1 MKIFFVRILFRNFLF
16 LILIIF
22 CSNDSGIAQ
31 NVNTDS
37 LFKLWSDTS
46 LSDKARVLA
55 FYNRFDPLVD
65 ESQNPEALKWVPHL
79 MKAIQLA
86 EVTNQK
92 DLLPR
97 FFALE
102 TGVYILIQFDEEK
115 GCTAGKKAIK
125 AGLETGDL
133 ESVGISLSLIKF
145 CLNPEEREEIYKSI
159 PLDEINLD
167 YIALYIELMDY
178 YFRLSDLPTVIDLSQ
193 RIINKWNQL
202 SIQDNFPMSS
212 VYKLL
217 GESHN
222 LLGNFEES
230 KKYDLMALHFA
241 KKSNLASAIG
251 TAFMELLNLSLVVG
265 ELEKAKSYRDSAY
278 FFMENMRECEKCMS
292 LLIMYDAKIDNVEG
306 RHPEALNKL
315 QKIRKNFINDTYYNY
330 YSTGGYYYELA
341 KTYFHLKRYEKALV
355 NANAG
360 IGISPKSSLSLLNN
374 YEIIYKIYVAIGN
387 HKAAL
392 EYYQKYVDTKEQIIE
407 RRNSRLVTK
416 KELEFQFRQ
425 KQLSDSLFLERKK
438 VEQELSFQKELNNQK
453 TTKYYL
459 LATSILAII
468 MTIGFYFRYRFIQKT
483 KTQLEK
489 KNYEIEL
496 EKSKAQ
502 QSEKAKHQFLA
513 NMSHEIRTPMNAI
526 KGMTDILIRR
536 NPKNSQLSYLNG
548 IKQSSESLLVVIN
561 DILDISKIEAG
572 KIELEEITFSIQD
585 VIKNVLTI
593 MSFKAEEK
601 GIELHSRIE
610 LEKYQ
615 VTGDPTRLH
624 QILLNLIGNAIKF
637 TEKGSVSILAKTK
650 SVEENVINILFTIS
664 DTGIGI
670 DTNRIEK
677 IFHSFEQAYSDTSR
691 KFGGTGL
698 GLSISKKLVELQG
711 GRIWVESKKGIGSEF
726 YFEIA
731 YKLPEYEVSSE
742 KLPDS
747 SFEKMSNSL
756 KDLRILLVED
766 NVFNSIV
773 AKEELE
779 DHIEDVFVD
788 VAENGAIAVEKMKL
802 DYYDIILMDVQMP
815 KMNGYEATEM
825 IRSFDNEMASIPI
838 IAMTANVMKE
848 EIERC
853 YEAGMDDFIGK
864 PFQIHD
870 LIGKLYQLTQ
880 QKNHK

>member
-1 MKIFFVRILFRNFLF
+1 
-16 LILIIF
+16 
-22 CSNDSGIAQ
+22 
-31 NVNTDS
+31 
-37 LFKLWSDTS
+37 
-46 LSDKARVLA
+46 
-55 FYNRFDPLVD
+55 
-65 ESQNPEALKWVPHL
+65 
-79 MKAIQLA
+79 
-86 EVTNQK
+86 
-92 DLLPR
+92 
-97 FFALE
+97 
-102 TGVYILIQFDEEK
+102 
-115 GCTAGKKAIK
+115 
-125 AGLETGDL
+125 
-133 ESVGISLSLIKF
+133 
-145 CLNPEEREEIYKSI
+145 
-159 PLDEINLD
+159 
-167 YIALYIELMDY
+167 
-178 YFRLSDLPTVIDLSQ
+178 
-193 RIINKWNQL
+193 
-202 SIQDNFPMSS
+202 
-212 VYKLL
+212 
-217 GESHN
+217 
-222 LLGNFEES
+222 
-230 KKYDLMALHFA
+230 
-241 KKSNLASAIG
+241 
-251 TAFMELLNLSLVVG
+251 
-265 ELEKAKSYRDSAY
+265 
-278 FFMENMRECEKCMS
+278 
-292 LLIMYDAKIDNVEG
+292 
-306 RHPEALNKL
+306 
-315 QKIRKNFINDTYYNY
+315 
-330 YSTGGYYYELA
+330 
-341 KTYFHLKRYEKALV
+341 
-355 NANAG
+355 
-360 IGISPKSSLSLLNN
+360 
-374 YEIIYKIYVAIGN
+374 
-387 HKAAL
+387 
-392 EYYQKYVDTKEQIIE
+392 
-407 RRNSRLVTK
+407 
-416 KELEFQFRQ
+416 
-425 KQLSDSLFLERKK
+425 
-438 VEQELSFQKELNNQK
+438 
-453 TTKYYL
+453 
-459 LATSILAII
+459 
-468 MTIGFYFRYRFIQKT
+468 
-483 KTQLEK
+483 
-489 KNYEIEL
+489 
-496 EKSKAQ
+496 
-502 QSEKAKHQFLA
+502 
-513 NMSHEIRTPMNAI
+513 MSHEIRTPMNAI

-615 VTGDPTRLH
+615 LTGDPTRLH